1 MRAAERQS
9 IPEGWAHEHMQGW
22 RVPADASNGSQRR
35 RLDCCISKVRQRLVA
50 ATGSRPS
57 LALECEPGGLEVIG
71 LREWRMVDVLYAPLH
86 GAPDWGRKAWKCRT
100 AHRCAGARSKGEL
113 QVGSLP
119 VQVGSVVRPFSSSV
133 RAATEEMSAKIHPA
147 SPSKSGCQLQFAS
160 AARSSTRL
168 KFFISI

>member
-86 GAPDWGRKAWKCRT
+86 GAPDAGRKAWKCST

-113 QVGSLP
+113 QVGSLL
-119 VQVGSVVRPFSSSV
+119 VQLFARLALALGLPPNRCPPRFTPRHLPNLGASFNLRVQRVLPRALSSSYLH
-133 RAATEEMSAKIHPA
+133 I
-147 SPSKSGCQLQFAS
+147 
-160 AARSSTRL
+160 
-168 KFFISI
+168 